1 MVNGAP
7 VYPWHRLGS
16 LVCNIIGRLACRDKS
31 DRDRIHTVTSVFI
44 RQVFSFED
52 VTEVTA
58 AGIAQYFDTKTIGV
72 DFSANGSLNFVIK
85 GGPSAVRLELIL

>member
-1 MVNGAP
+1 MA
-7 VYPWHRLGS
+7 RLFIPGTDLAARS
-16 LVCNIIGRLACRDKS
+16 ATIIGKLACRDKS
-31 DRDRIHTVTSVFI
+31 DRNRIHTVTSVFI

-52 VTEVTA
+52 VTEVTS

-85 GGPSAVRLELIL
+85 GWPSAVRLELIL

>member
-1 MVNGAP
+1 MARFVIAGTVLAARP
-7 VYPWHRLGS
+7 AT
-16 LVCNIIGRLACRDKS
+16 IIGRLACCDKS

-52 VTEVTA
+52 VTEVTS
-58 AGIAQYFDTKTIGV
+58 AGIAQYFNAKSIGV

-85 GGPSAVRLELIL
+85 GWPPAVGLELIL